1 MRRRALSPSES
12 SARCPQ
18 SSHYSFMLAEFLFF
32 GDCDQVRQLVGPAS
46 DTSEQRLLFYLA
58 FKFPLLLQIPQTGEL
73 L

>member
-1 MRRRALSPSES
+1 
-12 SARCPQ
+12 
-18 SSHYSFMLAEFLFF
+18 MLAEFLFF